1 MNVTINLLFS
11 SINYNVNKHV
21 LIFTNGHLYSS
32 KILCSRPA
40 AGRIYK
46 HFIFIP
52 AGAVPVY
59 KFNFINSI
67 FWTVSIQ
74 IFAIFSW
81 AWLIPPHHCM
91 WTILNFK
98 SEFWLQ
104 LLGVSFV
111 QLKTGFV
118 ILYHIISKYTRIG
131 TTKKNYLIHT
141 GCCKTT
147 GKLWQHITETLYGVF
162 LVFLGSFDCQ
172 IWAIFHF
179 GTLWA

>member
-40 AGRIYK
+40 AGREYK

-104 LLGVSFV
+104 LLGVSIV

-118 ILYHIISKYTRIG
+118 ILYYVLCNIKECVPLFH
-131 TTKKNYLIHT
+131 TTKLYDI
-141 GCCKTT
+141 
-147 GKLWQHITETLYGVF
+147 LWNT
-162 LVFLGSFDCQ
+162 S
-172 IWAIFHF
+172 IFALLCF
-179 GTLWA
+179 TNLWYILWWF

>member
-1 MNVTINLLFS
+1 MTNIINSAKYFYKICFQFNHYRSLDLTINLLLS
-11 SINYNVNKHV
+11 HINYNVNKHV

-40 AGRIYK
+40 AGREYK

-98 SEFWLQ
+98 SEFWLKLLLFQ
-104 LLGVSFV
+104 LSNLNWF
-111 QLKTGFV
+111 
-118 ILYHIISKYTRIG
+118 Y
-131 TTKKNYLIHT
+131 
-141 GCCKTT
+141 
-147 GKLWQHITETLYGVF
+147 
-162 LVFLGSFDCQ
+162 
-172 IWAIFHF
+172 
-179 GTLWA
+179 

>member
-1 MNVTINLLFS
+1 MHHIAKYVFSVNCPDSVFNLIKYFYTVNHYRSVNVTINLLFS

-104 LLGVSFV
+104 LLGVSIV

-118 ILYHIISKYTRIG
+118 ILYHMIS
-131 TTKKNYLIHT
+131 N
-141 GCCKTT
+141 
-147 GKLWQHITETLYGVF
+147 
-162 LVFLGSFDCQ
+162 
-172 IWAIFHF
+172 
-179 GTLWA
+179 